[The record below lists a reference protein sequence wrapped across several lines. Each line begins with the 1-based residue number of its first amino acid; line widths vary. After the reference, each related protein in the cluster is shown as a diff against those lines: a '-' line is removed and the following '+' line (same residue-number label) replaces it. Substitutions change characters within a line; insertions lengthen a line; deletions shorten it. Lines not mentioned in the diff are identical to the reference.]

1 MKSAIRQVVGE
12 AAVKPGR
19 IKLDLPPLVE
29 NGNTVAMAVTVDSPM
44 TAKDHVKA
52 IHVFTEKNPQPNVI
66 SVEARAPRRQGRN
79 PDPRAAR
86 RHADRRRH
94 LRNVRRLVLVRHGRR
109 DHHARRL
116 PGGPG
121 LMAARTLI
129 NVPPKAKRGEVIQ
142 IKTLIS
148 HIMETGFRHDNV
160 GKPIPRDIITSFVCT
175 YNGENDFR
183 GRALSGHRRQSVHHV
198 PHRGDR
204 ERHAR
209 VPMDRRQRLR
219 AGSLRENHGR
229 MRPRARLAV
238 AIAALAAATL
248 PSSGAEIPL
257 ERTPLG
263 LRGHEPR
270 QQGDAG
276 RRHQQSRHA
285 GGARRRGAVVGHGR
299 RFGKILR
306 RLPRRRQDQ
315 HEGRRGALSGV
326 Q

>member
-1 MKSAIRQVVGE
+1 
-12 AAVKPGR
+12 
-19 IKLDLPPLVE
+19 
-29 NGNTVAMAVTVDSPM
+29 
-44 TAKDHVKA
+44 
-52 IHVFTEKNPQPNVI
+52 
-66 SVEARAPRRQGRN
+66 
-79 PDPRAAR
+79 
-86 RHADRRRH
+86 
-94 LRNVRRLVLVRHGRR
+94 
-109 DHHARRL
+109 
-116 PGGPG
+116 
-121 LMAARTLI
+121 MAARTLI

-160 GKPIPRDIITSFVCT
+160 GQPIPRDIITSFVCT

-204 ERHAR
+204 ERHVR

-229 MRPRARLAV
+229 MRRSRAPRRSRSPCCRSQPA
-238 AIAALAAATL
+238 AALARRGNPAGPA
-248 PSSGAEIPL
+248 
-257 ERTPLG
+257 PLG

-276 RRHQQSRHA
+276 RRHQQSRDA
-285 GGARRRGAVVGHGR
+285 GGARRRGAVGGQGR
-299 RFGKILR
+299 RLGQILR